1 MTLLFV
7 LYMCVFVFNQTPQ
20 IHPSDLP
27 ASVRMSAVRL
37 FVNVCMFVVA
47 SVCRLSPV
55 RRRSERVSQH
65 SQQRTSPSSVH
76 TAVLI

>member
-1 MTLLFV
+1 MTLLFM
-7 LYMCVFVFNQTPQ
+7 LYMCVFVFNQTQ
-20 IHPSDLP
+20 IHPADLP
-27 ASVRMSAVRL
+27 ASVRMSAVCL

-55 RRRSERVSQH
+55 RQRSVHISQH
-65 SQQRTSPSSVH
+65 SQQRTSPLSVH